1 VRHACE
7 NVSALRTLLEGV
19 TTNYSALC
27 TVCMVSYD
35 VLLLYYGMLPIDDQA
50 CGKEELEL
58 PKVLPVLV
66 CVVHDDEDVL
76 LF

>member
-1 VRHACE
+1 
-7 NVSALRTLLEGV
+7 VSALRTLLEGRDDKLLSSL
-19 TTNYSALC
+19 YY